1 MNDTMQVVEE
11 TAESQ
16 KVCGDQH
23 VDNIL
28 LSSPVPPEVEQENE
42 IENQLRFEKEFIGD
56 ELKFEKFLTEDAI
69 IKDEKIKDENIKDED
84 SQSSADEATLKETEF
99 LKSLL
104 SASTASTLP
113 VVEKMITTTEV
124 TDEKLN
130 LKKILY
136 QRGTEKKD
144 EKELMPNDQPINASD
159 TQIDDDDQRLV
170 IDISDEEKD
179 GTVEKAVNG
188 KSMPILNAASEDVR
202 KSLSLKATV
211 TVPMRLSRQLQ
222 RSQHSK

>member
-1 MNDTMQVVEE
+1 MNDTMQVEE
-11 TAESQ
+11 PAESQ
-16 KVCGDQH
+16 KLYGDNH

-28 LSSPVPPEVEQENE
+28 LSSPVPPEVEQRHDIESEIKFERLKNE
-42 IENQLRFEKEFIGD
+42 CVGNEDAKIKDGD
-56 ELKFEKFLTEDAI
+56 EM
-69 IKDEKIKDENIKDED
+69 IKDEKLKDENIKDED
-84 SQSSADEATLKETEF
+84 STSADEASLKGTDF

-104 SASTASTLP
+104 SASTVSTLP

-136 QRGTEKKD
+136 QPDTEKKN
-144 EKELMPNDQPINASD
+144 EKEQMPNDQPINTSD
-159 TQIDDDDQRLV
+159 TQVDDDDRRLV

-188 KSMPILNAASEDVR
+188 KSMPTLNAASEDVR
-202 KSLSLKATV
+202 KTV
-211 TVPMRLSRQLQ
+211 RSSAANVPMRLSRQLQ